1 MTLSPL
7 PNSWQKLR
15 VLTNLF
21 ANASAETSTPEQFI
35 ETRRATQEV
44 LFENIWSHPEAF
56 SNELDV
62 YYQAHLGRGLE

>member
-21 ANASAETSTPEQFI
+21 ANASAGTSTPEQFI
-35 ETRRATQEV
+35 ETRRAAQEV
-44 LFENIWSHPEAF
+44 LCENIWSHPEAF
-56 SNELDV
+56 SSELDL
-62 YYQAHLGRGLE
+62 YYQAHLCRGLE